1 MNCACIWFSYKFT
14 EIQVL
19 IFFQTTNNMI
29 QALLKKFAF
38 NTSLLYTCVMEKIT
52 ARCPYNRIDQKVVLG
67 RLPFRSMV
75 QKLVEEENVRGV
87 ITLNE
92 EYELER
98 FAPSKEE
105 WNSHGVRYLALP
117 TVDFVACPSQP
128 DLKRGVDFIRE
139 VDGSVYVHCKAGRT
153 RSAALVACYLI
164 QEGGMS
170 PEQAVEFLAGRR
182 SHVWLRDAQ
191 LEGISSYY
199 DDIVKSPWF
208 NNKNFE

>member
-1 MNCACIWFSYKFT
+1 MLAYDFITILVK
-14 EIQVL
+14 IL
-19 IFFQTTNNMI
+19 DFFQTANKMI
-29 QALLKKFAF
+29 QSLLKKVAF
-38 NTSLLYTCVMEKIT
+38 NTRLLYTCVMEKIT
-52 ARCPYNRIDQKVVLG
+52 SRCPYNRIDQKVVLG

-75 QKLVEEENVRGV
+75 RKLVEEENVRGV

-117 TVDFVACPSQP
+117 TVDFVACPSQQ
-128 DLKRGVDFIRE
+128 DLKRGVDFMRE

-153 RSAALVACYLI
+153 RSATLVACYLI
-164 QEGGMS
+164 EERGMN
-170 PEQAVEFLAGRR
+170 PKQAVEFVSGRR

-199 DDIVKSPWF
+199 GDVKSP
-208 NNKNFE
+208 